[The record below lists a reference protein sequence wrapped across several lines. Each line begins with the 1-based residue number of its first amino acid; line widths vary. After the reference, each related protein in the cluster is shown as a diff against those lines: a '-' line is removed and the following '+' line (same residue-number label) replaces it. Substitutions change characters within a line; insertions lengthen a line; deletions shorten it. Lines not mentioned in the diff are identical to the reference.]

1 MALVAGVGGTSF
13 LLLWI
18 VAFGSALLGLGDETD
33 LPVFQYLFGIAA
45 FSLVID
51 LARDIYPPLLAD
63 RGLEAAIEA
72 QARKAAVPTTV
83 AVEDIGR
90 YPQEVESAVYFSVIE
105 AMNNVA
111 KYAEADATAVTIAQ
125 RNGSVEFAVRDDG
138 RGFDDAA
145 TGYGTGLQGIVDR
158 LDAIGG
164 SVTIDSAP
172 RRRHH
177 RSRIGADRGR

>member
-1 MALVAGVGGTSF
+1 MTYTRA
-13 LLLWI
+13 
-18 VAFGSALLGLGDETD
+18 
-33 LPVFQYLFGIAA
+33 
-45 FSLVID
+45 
-51 LARDIYPPLLAD
+51 LLAD

-90 YPQEVESAVYFSVIE
+90 YPQEVESAVYFSVLE

-111 KYAEADATAVTIAQ
+111 RYAEADATAVTIAQ

-138 RGFDDAA
+138 HGFDDAA

-177 RSRIGADRGR
+177 RSRIGADRGTLTSAGLRRGPGILEAVGAEHRLGDVRGRPTLRRSRRVLLFFVG